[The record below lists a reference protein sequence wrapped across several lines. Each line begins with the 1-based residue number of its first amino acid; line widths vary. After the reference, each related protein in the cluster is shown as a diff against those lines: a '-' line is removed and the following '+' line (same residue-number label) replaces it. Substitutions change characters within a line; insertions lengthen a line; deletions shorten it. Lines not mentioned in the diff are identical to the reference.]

1 MLASDYLCLICRS
14 RTQKPI
20 TMSLSAPF
28 RGIDGT
34 LISSLAI
41 PEQSTILIGIAASN
55 TNKAL
60 WGEDALEWKP
70 DRFLSP
76 LPQAVTEAGIPGI
89 FAHQ

>member
-1 MLASDYLCLICRS
+1 
-14 RTQKPI
+14 
-20 TMSLSAPF
+20 MSLSAPI
-28 RGIDGT
+28 RGVNGKPIDN
-34 LISSLAI
+34 IAI

-70 DRFLSP
+70 DRWLSP

-89 FAHQ
+89 FANQ